1 MVDVSTESNI
11 GSITITGVQRATSVT
26 AISGSQQGSS
36 ISATSDTA
44 QYWSKMSQRY
54 AEESQESSLEAKDW
68 ANKLGSTVDGEE
80 YSSKHYAQ
88 ITQETATNA
97 VADITSTKDGALTE
111 ITTAQEL
118 ALTDISATQSS
129 ALSDISASQAETLVK
144 ISDAKI
150 DVLNEINSSVE
161 GYKSSALDVIEA
173 KSTEEQAVIVAIKDD
188 VLNSTNE
195 ASDYKEEA
203 KYWAEKAKDNS
214 GIYYDEIGEQDI
226 SVSILETGYVTNE
239 TLNETI
245 GDISTVLDDIL
256 GGV

>member
-1 MVDVSTESNI
+1 MADT
-11 GSITITGVQRATSVT
+11 QRVNQV
-26 AISGSQQGSS
+26 IRV
-36 ISATSDTA
+36 SATSANQTNYINA
-44 QYWSKMSQRY
+44 QHDASLRYSKL
-54 AEESQESSLEAKDW
+54 AEQW
-68 ANKLGSTVDGEE
+68 AHGEGIIE
-80 YSSKHYAQ
+80 GIDYSSKYYAEKSKEYYEEATQ
-88 ITQETATNA
+88 LTEKLNEASSVITNTTEQAITDLSVEISAARDNALGEIETAGNS
-97 VADITSTKDGALTE
+97 V
-111 ITTAQEL
+111 
-118 ALTDISATQSS
+118 
-129 ALSDISASQAETLVK
+129 LSDISASQAETLVE
-144 ISDAKI
+144 INDAKI
-150 DVLNEINSSVE
+150 NVLNEINSSVE

-226 SVSILETGYVTNE
+226 SVSILEAGYVTTE

>member
-1 MVDVSTESNI
+1 MAKIQTVNQTTKVST
-11 GSITITGVQRATSVT
+11 R
-26 AISGSQQGSS
+26 
-36 ISATSDTA
+36 
-44 QYWSKMSQRY
+44 
-54 AEESQESSLEAKDW
+54 
-68 ANKLGSTVDGEE
+68 
-80 YSSKHYAQ
+80 
-88 ITQETATNA
+88 
-97 VADITSTKDGALTE
+97 
-111 ITTAQEL
+111 
-118 ALTDISATQSS
+118 SATQSENVS
-129 ALSDISASQAETLVK
+129 ATHDSSQRFSKLSEEWARSDKLVEGIDYSSKYYAQLSKQYSEEATELISVLENAGDIISNTAEQAIIDIEAEINASRSNSLEEIRLANIGALEEINNATTDGVAIINETK
-144 ISDAKI
+144 TIASTEINNAK
-150 DVLNEINSSVE
+150 DFTLNEINSSVE

-226 SVSILETGYVTNE
+226 SVSILEVGYVTNE

>member
-1 MVDVSTESNI
+1 MVDVNTQNKTISVNVSSSGVSSNVNAS
-11 GSITITGVQRATSVT
+11 GDTTMYYSNKAKEW
-26 AISGSQQGSS
+26 AIS
-36 ISATSDTA
+36 
-44 QYWSKMSQRY
+44 
-54 AEESQESSLEAKDW
+54 
-68 ANKLGSTVDGEE
+68 NKIIDGVD
-80 YSSKHYAQ
+80 YSSKYYAEKSKEYSEEA
-88 ITQETATNA
+88 TQ
-97 VADITSTKDGALTE
+97 LTE
-111 ITTAQEL
+111 KLNEASSVITNTTEQAIAEL
-118 ALTDISATQSS
+118 GVKISVARDNALGEIETTGNS

-144 ISDAKI
+144 IGEAKI
-150 DVLNEINSSVE
+150 DALNEINSSVE
-161 GYKSSALDVIEA
+161 GYKSSALDAIEA
-173 KSTEEQAVIVAIKDD
+173 KSIEEQAVIVAIKDD

-226 SVSILETGYVTNE
+226 SVSILEAGYVTNE